1 MSYINDKFQCFLSCP
16 DYEEIAKVSVNTAQM
31 IHLLHHMINSY
42 DIPCFPVFRDDHRST
57 GNLKVYNL
65 KIQYPLH
72 EDWDNIATVYPHKGF
87 LEIFT
92 FSDEKLQQSYFI
104 KTDNRECIYKN
115 KVVPLEQ
122 LFEEIKDVF
131 KLRKGKEYLRV
142 LFDS

>member
-1 MSYINDKFQCFLSCP
+1 MSYIDDKFHYFLSCL
-16 DYEEIAKVSVNTAQM
+16 DYEEIAKTSVNTAQM
-31 IHLLHHMINSY
+31 IQLLHYMINSY

-57 GNLKVYNL
+57 SNLKVYNL

-72 EDWDNIATVYPHKGF
+72 DDWDNVATVHPHKGF

-92 FSDEKLQQSYFI
+92 FTNGEAQESYLI
-104 KTDNRECIYKN
+104 KTDNRECTYKN

-131 KLRKGKEYLRV
+131 NLRKGKEYLE
-142 LFDS
+142 